1 MQATQVRWFDVEAMD
16 AKAPVSGAHRLIRW
30 YDMDGRSSEDEA
42 SEARVRAMVRRLM
55 TQDRDLDSDMWRH
68 PYKVRLYALE
78 QGLSADEARRVQD
91 LFWN

>member
-1 MQATQVRWFDVEAMD
+1 MQATLVRWFDVEAMD
-16 AKAPVSGAHRLIRW
+16 AKAPVPGVHRLIRW
-30 YDMDGRSSEDEA
+30 YDMDGQISEA
-42 SEARVRAMVRRLM
+42 SAARVRAMVRRLM
-55 TQDRDLDSDMWRH
+55 TQERDLDSDMWRH